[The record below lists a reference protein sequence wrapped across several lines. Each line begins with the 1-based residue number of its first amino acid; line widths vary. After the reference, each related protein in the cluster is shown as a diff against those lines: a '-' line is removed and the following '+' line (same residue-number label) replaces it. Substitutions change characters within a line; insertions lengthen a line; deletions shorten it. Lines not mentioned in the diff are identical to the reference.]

1 MEVATT
7 SLENGC
13 PVVIADTITVLGAAH
28 AGAVIVCAS
37 HGGASSGEF
46 ALRYPCVGVFFNDA
60 GIGKEHAGVAGVLA
74 LDAHGLASA
83 GVDNASAEIGL
94 GHDTWENG
102 TVSVANRTATS
113 RGVRPGMSVKA
124 AAAALSKNVQ
134 PLPAAARTA
143 RPAVLFRGR
152 VPLRDFTVNLCDSI
166 SMIDA
171 ADAGQVVISGSHGG
185 AVSAVYA
192 LRNRPA
198 IVFFNDAGVGKNRAG
213 IRSLELLAKQG
224 VAAGTVMH
232 VSARIGDARDTLESG
247 IVSYLND
254 LGRRRGLAVGMCL
267 REMPNPGD

>member
-1 MEVATT
+1 MEIVTT
-7 SLENGC
+7 SLANGC

-28 AGAVIVCAS
+28 SGAVVVCAS

-46 ALRYPCVGVFFNDA
+46 ALQYPYAGVFFNDA

-102 TVSVANRTATS
+102 TVSVANRTATL

-124 AAAALSKNVQ
+124 AAAALSGNVQ
-134 PLPAAARTA
+134 PLHAAARTA
-143 RPAVLFRGR
+143 RPAMLFRGP
-152 VPLRDFTVNLCDSI
+152 VPLRDFAVNLCDSI
-166 SMIDA
+166 STIDA
-171 ADAGQVVISGSHGG
+171 ADAGQVVVSGSHGG

-192 LRNRPA
+192 LRHRPA

-213 IRSLELLAKQG
+213 IRSLELLAQKG
-224 VAAGTVMH
+224 VAAGTVTH
-232 VSARIGDARDTLESG
+232 VSARIGDARDALENG
-247 IVSYLND
+247 IIGHLND
-254 LGRRRGLAVGMCL
+254 LARRRGLAVGMRL
-267 REMPNPGD
+267 REMPKPGD